1 MEVGLEDAGW
11 GERRVEV
18 LFRGQ
23 VSRKRGKSSEA
34 VVEGTDVRIVGE
46 DSLVVAE
53 GKDGLHHLIEEEVC
67 HRKLRA
73 GNPVVVAELLGKLG
87 KKSDGFGYGSLLLV
101 WLEAHGHKGH
111 HVVLADALHLDD
123 STSLL
128 SV

>member
-18 LFRGQ
+18 LFRDQ

-34 VVEGTDVRIVGE
+34 VVEGTDVRMVGE

-67 HRKLRA
+67 HRKSRA

-87 KKSDGFGYGSLLLV
+87 KKRDGFFDCSRLV
-101 WLEAHGHKGH
+101 VRLE
-111 HVVLADALHLDD
+111 
-123 STSLL
+123 
-128 SV
+128 